1 MHGEKRRPQQQHA
14 AFSLQEDSS
23 QIATQEEITAEER
36 GLIQRLKEG
45 DETAFNHLVEQHHP
59 SLLSLARR
67 YVKSVSSAEEVV
79 QETWMGVLRRLP
91 FFEGRSSLKTWIVR
105 ILTHRAQNYA
115 LRDQRILPFSS
126 LLGGLEEADASE
138 VDLQPCAGGWNS
150 LREDSYALP
159 EECLLLVETHACLAK
174 ALQELPIRQR
184 AVMVLSDIEGREPE
198 EICTTLGLSPAN
210 QRVLLHRARSRVRQG
225 LEKYFDGE

>member
-1 MHGEKRRPQQQHA
+1 MDEEKRRPQQQHA
-14 AFSLQEDSS
+14 AFSLQEDGP
-23 QIATQEEITAEER
+23 QTATKEEITAKER

-45 DETAFNHLVEQHHP
+45 DETAFNHLVEHYHP
-59 SLLSLARR
+59 SLVCLARR

-91 FFEGRSSLKTWIVR
+91 FFEGRSSLKTWIIR

-115 LRDQRILPFSS
+115 LRDQRLLPFSS
-126 LLGGLEEADASE
+126 LLGSLEEADASE
-138 VDLQPCAGGWNS
+138 VELQPCAGGWNS

-159 EECLLLVETHACLAK
+159 EGCLLMVETHACLAR
-174 ALQELPIRQR
+174 ALQGLPTRQR

-198 EICTTLGLSPAN
+198 EICTTLGLSTAN
-210 QRVLLHRARSRVRQG
+210 ERVLLHRARSRVRQI